1 MTRANIG
8 DIKNILDTNL
18 EDNEIDSF
26 ITTANLQVNDT
37 LSDSGLSLE
46 KLTEIEKYLAAHF
59 IVTTRERQA
68 SREEVD
74 NAKVNYTGNYGKYL
88 EMTSY
93 GQQVIMLDTTGKLAE
108 SGKRTAGIWAIDSK
122 Y

>member
-1 MTRANIG
+1 MARANI
-8 DIKNILDTNL
+8 DDVKNILDTNL
-18 EDNEIDSF
+18 DDNEIDSF
-26 ITTANLQVNDT
+26 ITTANLQVDDT
-37 LSDSGLSLE
+37 LSNSGLSSE

-74 NAKVNYTGNYGKYL
+74 NARIDYAGNYGKYL
-88 EMTSY
+88 EMSSY

-108 SGKRTAGIWAIDSK
+108 SGKRKAGIWSIDSK